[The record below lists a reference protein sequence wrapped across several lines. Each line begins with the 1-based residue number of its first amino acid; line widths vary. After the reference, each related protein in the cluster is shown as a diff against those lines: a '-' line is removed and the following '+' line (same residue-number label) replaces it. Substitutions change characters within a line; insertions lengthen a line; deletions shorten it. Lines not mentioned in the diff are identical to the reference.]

1 MPASLPAHFAARTDP
16 RAERGRN
23 HPVLTVLTI
32 ALCAVIG
39 GADSWVEVVQ
49 FGKAKREWFAGF
61 LDLSHGIPSHDTFGN
76 VFAALDPDQF
86 HACFLAWVQ
95 AAVTQTAGAVI
106 AVDGKTARRSHDR
119 GAGKAAIHTVSA
131 WASANGIVPGQV
143 KTDAKSNGIT
153 AIPALLDLLDLLL
166 LKGGIVTIDAMGC
179 QTAIA
184 RQIVTQG
191 GDSVLALKE
200 NQSDL
205 YHGAGHL
212 FTDGRATDFADYQW
226 DAVETVAGEHGRVE
240 VRRCWTISDAE
251 TLMHLN
257 GEGEWI
263 GLRAVAMVEAEQRVG
278 NTVVREQR
286 YHLTSMTE
294 ASVVERAVREHW
306 GIENG
311 LHWVSD
317 VAFRENECRV
327 RVRAPLSRWY
337 GTWRSTCSRES
348 APPRS
353 GWERSGSKRGGMR
366 STCALCS
373 LPDMRLPWRQ
383 GRRTHSQGRRRRC
396 VASWGTSSGFQCAS
410 DKEMVRPSATE
421 RYAAWITS
429 STRRPSRT
437 P

>member
-119 GAGKAAIHTVSA
+119 GAGKAAIHTVRA

-153 AIPALLDLLDLLL
+153 AIPALLDLLL
-166 LKGGIVTIDAMGC
+166 LKGCIVTIDAMGC

-191 GDSVLALKE
+191 GDSVLALKG

-205 YHGAGHL
+205 YHGAVHL

-263 GLRAVAMVEAEQRVG
+263 GLRAVAMVEAERRVG

-327 RVRAPLSRWY
+327 RVGHAAENFVVVRHLALHLLKGERTAKIGVGAKRLKAGWDAQYLRTVLAP
-337 GTWRSTCSRES
+337 
-348 APPRS
+348 
-353 GWERSGSKRGGMR
+353 
-366 STCALCS
+366 
-373 LPDMRLPWRQ
+373 
-383 GRRTHSQGRRRRC
+383 
-396 VASWGTSSGFQCAS
+396 
-410 DKEMVRPSATE
+410 
-421 RYAAWITS
+421 
-429 STRRPSRT
+429 
-437 P
+437 